1 MKTTL
6 TIKVDDKVKRKAE
19 FLFDSL
25 GLDMNTAIEL
35 FLKESI
41 AQNGFPFDISL
52 NYNQKTKDAFEE
64 AEKIAESPDNYESF
78 DSFDELMKNVFREK

>member
-41 AQNGFPFDISL
+41 AQNGIPFDISL
-52 NYNQKTKDAFEE
+52 NVTAQNGSTQKNCFE
-64 AEKIAESPDNYESF
+64 YF
-78 DSFDELMKNVFREK
+78 D